1 MGGCRTNCTQWTGMA
16 DKQDRVSTA
25 TATGETEFFTVGPP
39 LHAVRSGYIRRAADD
54 LLFETVSAGHD
65 AHVLAPARSGKTS
78 LIAATSARLQNHGFN
93 VAILDLAQIGERDS
107 GVDAGR
113 WYYSIAYRL
122 LRQLRIRFDLQ
133 TWWQD
138 KSILGNRQ
146 RLVEFYSEAILANT
160 KDAVVVFVDELQ
172 RVERLPFAQE
182 FLASIRAAHNSL
194 ATEPDFSRLL
204 FVLSGECDPQILVT
218 NDVFSPF
225 DSMRAVQLQ
234 DFSRDEVDAFATELN
249 LSPPDA
255 GRALDRVFYWTHG
268 QPYLS
273 QKLARAVAR
282 ERISGDIETH
292 VDRIAVYQLGGRS
305 ALHNE
310 PHMAHIH
317 RRVVGDKKDFEAML
331 NIYGR
336 MRKGI
341 QVPFDPDS
349 RQQRKLIAVGLVV
362 SDAAANLRS
371 RNRLY
376 ASAFTARW
384 ANENLPIRWQ
394 GPAIAAAV
402 LVVLVAI
409 PFWYTQ
415 LLPKSYV
422 RILTSPTL
430 PLDVIGDA
438 YHNFRSFP
446 GHVATA
452 DRLFVDLLDDRAR
465 RAGDINELG
474 RISML
479 AVGVPGQESFAARV
493 TAAYWDRQVN
503 QALRQHRRDDA
514 LLASLSALVQS
525 TPKRRRVAATLI
537 GDDYPQLIATVV
549 REGAQQLLFDSEN
562 QLLTMV
568 NGAQLSQW
576 SVVNQRLQSREPW
589 AVSAL
594 EVTPLVRRV
603 VVDRQGSVERIS
615 LSVNIGHAR
624 LDDLRMRLIAP
635 SGRAVTMEFE
645 QSSSAEARQIRF
657 DGSVFAA
664 LVGEALTGTWTL
676 SIRDEGTGTAG
687 HLIAWNLSLNSQ
699 VIVENFERGLDI
711 PEPVERESDNIW
723 FGSKGRYAVA
733 RARQSDS
740 ARLWDLAHAQPAR
753 TIAVPAREAVLGVS
767 ANAEYLVTIAQD
779 RVKLWDTASGRGAA
793 ELDIGL
799 SLNARLTDDG
809 RSLLVTRSKDG
820 ETVFELW
827 SLATAQRIASLVVA
841 GSPAL
846 VSLDWAGE
854 HVAIADYDRAVRV
867 WNFRSGDLLSQFDL
881 RSQASFIELS
891 RNGDALGVVHGDQG
905 VTLWR
910 IDRSDQAIFMEM
922 STDSWEIAFSP
933 SGKLFLAGGGQHGFQ
948 LYRSTDGAVTGPL
961 LGSGLSAS
969 TGKLLAFS
977 GDERIV
983 VTGDT
988 TGLARFW
995 IAPTMPAVGGSS
1007 ESNLPQTHNPWRAT
1021 GPTVA
1026 AISPGGR
1033 RLAIG
1038 DRDGHV
1044 HAINVESGQTS
1055 LADTGDELSFLGHR
1069 SEVVSLAFSQDG
1081 ALIASAGRDGTVVI
1095 WDAVSGLP
1103 RPYHASATSNV
1114 IKRLGF
1120 SKSGRRLAVLGG
1132 QSVWILD
1139 IESGA
1144 VLADVDLGEVHSDIA
1159 FVGEEQLYLG
1169 GESGILRSLSPDR
1182 LGNWSLR
1189 NVWQG
1194 NSPLRRIRM
1203 SASRRL
1209 LLLSDAENAVRVFD
1223 LRNGSIGSGTLKL
1236 PGSIDD
1242 MLFGSGDSRVLLRT
1256 SRWIHSADVSRAGL
1270 VWQSAIRAPQALRDS
1285 GMAFDNLASGSPS
1298 SAGGNVRSPLAPND
1312 RVLMLTRDAGYVE
1325 LANLYLDYS
1334 GGSILFGSRSELLQ
1348 EWRARLGQDEVPW

>member
-1 MGGCRTNCTQWTGMA
+1 MA
-16 DKQDRVSTA
+16 DKQDRISTA
-25 TATGETEFFTVGPP
+25 SARAEAEFFTVGPP
-39 LHAVRSGYIRRAADD
+39 LHAVRSGYIRRAADE

-78 LIAATSARLQNHGFN
+78 LIAATSARLKNHGFN

-138 KSILGNRQ
+138 KSILSNRQ

-160 KDAVVVFVDELQ
+160 KDAVVVFIDELQ

-182 FLASIRAAHNSL
+182 LLASIRAAHNSL
-194 ATEPDFSRLL
+194 ATEPDFSRLI
-204 FVLSGECDPQILVT
+204 FVLSGECDPQILVK

-234 DFSRDEVDAFATELN
+234 DFSREEVDAFAAELN
-249 LSPPDA
+249 LSPA
-255 GRALDRVFYWTHG
+255 EACRALDRLFYWTSG

-317 RRVVGDKKDFEAML
+317 RRVVSDKKDFEAML
-331 NIYGR
+331 NLYGR

-341 QVPFDPDS
+341 EVPFDPDS
-349 RQQRKLIAVGLVV
+349 RPQRKLVAIGLVV
-362 SDAAANLRS
+362 SDAAGNLRP

-376 ASAFTARW
+376 ASVFTARW

-422 RILTSPTL
+422 RILTSPAL
-430 PLDVIGDA
+430 PLEVVADT

-452 DRLFVDLLDDRAR
+452 DRLFVDLLHERAR
-465 RAGDINELG
+465 RAGNIEELD
-474 RISML
+474 RVSAL
-479 AVGVPGQESFAARV
+479 AGGVPGQERFAATV
-493 TAAYWDRQVN
+493 TADYWDRRVD

-537 GDDYPQLIATVV
+537 GDDYPQLFATVT
-549 REGAQQLLFDSEN
+549 REGAEKLLFDSEN

-576 SVVNQRLQSREPW
+576 SVINQRLQSRQPW
-589 AVSAL
+589 SVSAL

-603 VVDRQGSVERIS
+603 VVDREGSVERVS

-635 SGRAVTMEFE
+635 SGRAVAIEFE

-657 DGSVFAA
+657 GSSIFAA
-664 LVGEALTGTWTL
+664 LVGEPLSGTWTL
-676 SIRDEGTGTAG
+676 SIRDEATGIAG

-711 PEPVERESDNIW
+711 PEPIERESDNIW

-753 TIAVPAREAVLGVS
+753 TIAVPARESVLGLS

-779 RVKLWDTASGRGAA
+779 RVKLWDTTSGLGAA

-799 SLNARLTDDG
+799 SLSARLTDDG

-827 SLATAQRIASLVVA
+827 SLVTAQRIASLVVA

-854 HVAIADYDRAVRV
+854 RVATADYDRAVRV
-867 WNFRSGDLLSQFDL
+867 WNFRSGELLSQFDL
-881 RSQASFIELS
+881 HAQASLIKLS
-891 RNGDALGVVHGDQG
+891 RTGDALGVVHGNQG

-910 IDRSDQAIFMEM
+910 LDQPEQAILMET

-933 SGKLFLAGGGQHGFQ
+933 SGKLFLAGGGQRGFQ

-969 TGKLLAFS
+969 IGKLLAFS
-977 GDERIV
+977 GDERTV
-983 VTGDT
+983 VTADT
-988 TGLARFW
+988 TALVRFW
-995 IAPTMPAVGGSS
+995 IVPTTPPAMGGSS
-1007 ESNLPQTHNPWRAT
+1007 ESSEQRTHSPWRAT

-1044 HAINVESGQTS
+1044 HAIRVESGQAS
-1055 LADTGDELSFLGHR
+1055 LAEAGDELSFLGHR
-1069 SEVVSLAFSQDG
+1069 SEVISLAFSQDG
-1081 ALIASAGRDGTVVI
+1081 ALIASAGSDGTVVI

-1114 IKRLGF
+1114 IKRLRF

-1159 FVGEEQLYLG
+1159 FVGEERLYLG

-1194 NSPLRRIRM
+1194 DSPLRRIRM

-1209 LLLSDAENAVRVFD
+1209 LLLADAENVVRVFD
-1223 LRNGSIGSGTLKL
+1223 VRNGSIGSGTLEL
-1236 PGSIDD
+1236 PGPIDD
-1242 MLFGSGDSRVLLRT
+1242 MLFGPGDTRVLLRT

-1270 VWQSAIRAPQALRDS
+1270 VWQSAIRAPQSLRGS
-1285 GMAFDNLASGSPS
+1285 GMAFDNPVSGSS
-1298 SAGGNVRSPLAPND
+1298 LSLEGGKARPLLAQSN
-1312 RVLMLTRDAGYVE
+1312 RVLMLTRDTGFVE
-1325 LANLYLDYS
+1325 LASLYLDYS
-1334 GGSILFGSRSELLQ
+1334 GGSMLFGSRSELLQ
-1348 EWRARLGQDEVPW
+1348 EWRARLGRDQDDAPWPGT